1 MYKAFIDTIKQNN
14 FRGFN
19 TLEYSSPTSESGGQ
33 ELYISFKTI
42 LRFTAENL
50 NLFTGTGTSK
60 TEIIKIDWESD
71 KPMFLFSTS
80 ISCNLQKCYIRNS
93 LLKTSIGTL
102 YSPNTEDTGS
112 IAPFSDIDYFRTPQ
126 IAELKESMVITVPA
140 DTTSPRIY
148 PSIGNINNIYIN
160 AGYLL
165 KILIRETDN
174 EDGKVSLRKYLQEL
188 CNGVNKALGSIND
201 LQVIIDEDASTPVLT
216 IVDYQ
221 QKRIKGLSGLLTK
234 DRPVTTLKG
243 QGLGSMLTNISAQ
256 SSITPDVATM
266 ISVGAQ
272 LQGSA
277 LGEEAVSFSRLSKGL
292 IDRVSPQKFITLA
305 DLDQAAKNAAESEA
319 KAKDRFQAVMNTYAQ
334 LVEYQRPSIAYGP
347 IKLTA
352 DLQTD
357 YESIATDF
365 YKYLLAKFTE
375 TGQTATALIPIK
387 LSFNMRG
394 ISGMKIYQKFRLT
407 DDILPMSYN
416 SNYEFIAMGISHTI
430 DNSKWDTAVSA
441 TISLIDPPV
450 SKVLKFSI
458 PLEVVDLP
466 TGASLVNNN
475 VKPLTNAERISN
487 VQKIARYLKSIKIT
501 KEGAT
506 GLIGNILGESQAN
519 EKAAEK
525 NQAIGGLGGIGIVQW
540 TNVRRRALE
549 KAANSD
555 NSKVL
560 DLDFQLA
567 YLGGEL
573 KKLYPGVLNVL
584 TATTSIETA
593 TVTVLEKFE
602 VPGTYLARGENPT
615 AYQATKQKRYDYAL
629 SVKDIVADIY
639 KEVT

>member
-1 MYKAFIDTIKQNN
+1 MYEDFIDTISKND

-19 TLEYSSPTSESGGQ
+19 SLEYSDGVEGSGQ
-33 ELYISFKTI
+33 ELYVSFKTI

-50 NLFTGTGTSK
+50 NLFTGTAKSTK
-60 TEIIKIDWESD
+60 KQIITIDWESD
-71 KPMFLFSTS
+71 KPMFMFSTS
-80 ISCNLQKCYIRNS
+80 VSCNLQKCYIRNS

-102 YSPNTEDTGS
+102 YSPSESG
-112 IAPFSDIDYFRTPQ
+112 IAPFSDIDHFYLTKLNTLRDGFRTASNTTDG
-126 IAELKESMVITVPA
+126 IPA
-140 DTTSPRIY
+140 IY
-148 PSIGNINNIYIN
+148 PSIGNINNIYLN
-160 AGYLL
+160 VNFLVEV
-165 KILIRETDN
+165 LIKESDN
-174 EDGKVSLRKYLQEL
+174 EDGKVSIREYLQAL

-201 LQVIIDEDASTPVLT
+201 LQVVIDEDAPIPYVT
-216 IVDYQ
+216 IIDYQ
-221 QKRIKGLSGLLTK
+221 QKRIKGLGGLLSNNNA
-234 DRPVTTLKG
+234 VTTLKG

-266 ISVGAQ
+266 ISIGAQ
-272 LQGSA
+272 AQGA
-277 LGEEAVSFSRLSKGL
+277 VLGEEAVSFSRLSAGL
-292 IDRVSPQKFITLA
+292 TDRVYPQKFITELELEKAAKIAA
-305 DLDQAAKNAAESEA
+305 DRKEQAAA
-319 KAKDRFQAVMNTYAQ
+319 RFQVTMNTYAE
-334 LVEYQRPSIAYGP
+334 LVNLQTPASLYGP
-347 IKLTA
+347 IKLTS
-352 DLQTD
+352 DLKTD
-357 YESIATDF
+357 YENIATDF
-365 YKYLLAKFTE
+365 YKYLLAEFTE
-375 TGQTATALIPIK
+375 TNQTATALIPVK
-387 LSFNMRG
+387 LSFNMHG
-394 ISGMKIYQKFRLT
+394 IGGMKMYQKFKIS
-407 DDILPMSYN
+407 DDILPLSYT
-416 SNYEFIAMGISHTI
+416 SEYEFIAMGISHTV
-430 DNSKWDTAVSA
+430 DSSKWDTAVSA
-441 TISLIDPPV
+441 TISIASEEIKLKEAFSVPLLAVEV
-450 SKVLKFSI
+450 SS
-458 PLEVVDLP
+458 
-466 TGASLVNNN
+466 GASLVNNN

-525 NQAIGGLGGIGIVQW
+525 NRAIGGLGGIGIVQW

-584 TATTSIETA
+584 TTTTSIETA